1 MVSIVIRTFNEA
13 KNLSKLIK
21 ILNKQTIDHEI
32 IVVDSGSNDKTLVI
46 AKKNNCKILI
56 CKPFTYGKA
65 LNIGIKKAKH
75 KYVCLLSAHC
85 FPTSNKYL
93 ENMLNDFD
101 HHMIAGVYSKQ
112 LPTKNA
118 NILDK
123 RNLSIIFRN
132 EKLYQR
138 KDSFFNNASSMI
150 RKDIWKMIKF
160 DEKLNAFEDIDWS
173 MQVQKMNYT
182 IVYEPLSAVYHYHNE
197 DEYKTI
203 TRYENE
209 WSSYKEIIKN
219 SRVVN
224 SNRNELIKNLSI
236 LVIIPAKAD
245 SRILSKTSKKY
256 SKLKKSYLEITIDYA
271 KKSKYSSEIVVS
283 SEDTKVLSIAV
294 RNNVKGLI
302 RPKSLI
308 GDAEV
313 VDVYLHV
320 VNNIDTNNFD
330 YVVCLQP
337 DFPKRSISLDSCL
350 DYMVKN
356 YYDDLITIDKSNE
369 RSGSIRIFKY
379 KHLLSGN
386 ISKRIGCISD
396 SAEDIHYK
404 KSLLEIKNIS

>member
-13 KNLSKLIK
+13 LNLKKLLN
-21 ILNKQTIDHEI
+21 ILNKQTIKHEI
-32 IVVDSGSNDKTLVI
+32 IVVDSGSTDKTLEV
-46 AKKNNCKILI
+46 AKKNNCKVLI
-56 CKPFTYGKA
+56 CNPFTYGKA
-65 LNIGIKKAKH
+65 LNLGIKEAKS

-85 FPTSNKYL
+85 FPTTKKYL

-132 EKLYQR
+132 EKLHQR

-150 RKDIWKMIKF
+150 RKDVWDMVKF
-160 DEKLNAFEDIDWS
+160 DENLNAFEDINWS

-182 IVYEPLSAVYHYHNE
+182 IVYEPSSAVYHYHNE
-197 DEYKTI
+197 RNTKTI
-203 TRYENE
+203 SRYENE

-219 SRVVN
+219 SRVISYKKN
-224 SNRNELIKNLSI
+224 DLIKSLNI
-236 LVIIPAKAD
+236 LIIIPAKSD
-245 SRILSKTSKKY
+245 SKILSKSNKKSSK
-256 SKLKKSYLEITIDYA
+256 SNKSYLEITIDYA
-271 KKSKYSSEIVVS
+271 KKTKYTSEIIVS
-283 SEDTKVLSIAV
+283 SEDSIVLSIAIK
-294 RNNVKGLI
+294 NDVKGLI

-313 VDVYLHV
+313 VDVYTHV
-320 VNNIDTNNFD
+320 VNNIESNNFD

-350 DYMVKN
+350 DYMIKN
-356 YYDDLITIDKSNE
+356 YYDDLISIDKSNE
-369 RSGSIRIFKY
+369 RSGSIRIFRY

-386 ISKRIGCISD
+386 ISKRIGCILD
-396 SAEDIHYK
+396 KADDIHLKNDLKRIK
-404 KSLLEIKNIS
+404 KIK